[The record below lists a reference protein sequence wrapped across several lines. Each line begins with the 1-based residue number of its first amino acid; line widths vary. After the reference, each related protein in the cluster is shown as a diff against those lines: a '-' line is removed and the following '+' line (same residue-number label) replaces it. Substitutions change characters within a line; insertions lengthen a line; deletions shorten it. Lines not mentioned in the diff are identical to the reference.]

1 MIYAVIDTNVLVSA
15 ALAFGRAF
23 SVPYSVFK
31 AVVERK
37 FVPLVDDNIVREYC
51 DVLSRSKFS
60 LKQDVVDG
68 IVQTIVHA
76 AINQPVQ
83 PSDIEL
89 PDSDDVVFYDVARA
103 HQDKGAYLVTG
114 NLKHFPNC
122 GFAVSPRDFM
132 NVITLNKGVLM
143 LNDNTVAYN
152 PTPTKQDGLNLLA
165 ALHEAQR
172 QAHENGVD
180 NLTEEEI
187 EAEIKAARAER
198 KKRLGRNG

>member
-1 MIYAVIDTNVLVSA
+1 MIFAVLDTNVLISA
-15 ALAFGRAF
+15 ALAHNKY
-23 SVPYSVFK
+23 SIPYSVFRG
-31 AVVERK
+31 VVERR
-37 FVPLVDDNIVREYC
+37 FVPLVDDNIVREYWE
-51 DVLSRSKFS
+51 VFSRPKFS
-60 LKQDVVDG
+60 FMQETIND
-68 IVQTIVHA
+68 IVGNTIKF
-76 AINQPVQ
+76 AINQPVP
-83 PSDIEL
+83 PSGIEL
-89 PDSDDVVFYDVARA
+89 PDCDDVIFYDVARA

-132 NVITLNKGVLM
+132 NVITPNKGNHMV
-143 LNDNTVAYN
+143 NDNSAVYD
-152 PTPTKQDGLNLLA
+152 PTGLLA

-198 KKRLGRNG
+198 KKRLGTNG

>member
-1 MIYAVIDTNVLVSA
+1 MIFAVIDTNVLISA
-15 ALAFGRAF
+15 ALAHNKY
-23 SVPYSVFK
+23 SIPYSVFRG
-31 AVVERK
+31 VVERR
-37 FVPLVDDNIVREYC
+37 FVPLVDDNIVREYWE
-51 DVLSRSKFS
+51 VYSRPKFS
-60 LKQDVVDG
+60 FMQETIND
-68 IVQTIVHA
+68 IVGNTIKF
-76 AINQPVQ
+76 AINQPVP
-83 PSDIEL
+83 PSGIEL
-89 PDSDDVVFYDVARA
+89 PDCDDVIFYDVARA

-132 NVITLNKGVLM
+132 NIITPNKGNHMV
-143 LNDNTVAYN
+143 NDNSAVYD
-152 PTPTKQDGLNLLA
+152 PTGLLA

-198 KKRLGRNG
+198 KKRLGTNG

>member
-1 MIYAVIDTNVLVSA
+1 MIFAVLDTNVLISA
-15 ALAFGRAF
+15 ALAHNKY
-23 SVPYSVFK
+23 SIPYSVFRG
-31 AVVERK
+31 VVERR
-37 FVPLVDDNIVREYC
+37 FVPLVDDNIVREYWE
-51 DVLSRSKFS
+51 VFSRPKFS
-60 LKQDVVDG
+60 FMQETIND
-68 IVQTIVHA
+68 IVGNTIKF
-76 AINQPVQ
+76 AINQPVP
-83 PSDIEL
+83 PSGIEL
-89 PDSDDVVFYDVARA
+89 PDCDDVIFYDVARA

-132 NVITLNKGVLM
+132 NIITPNKGNHMV
-143 LNDNTVAYN
+143 NDNSAVYD
-152 PTPTKQDGLNLLA
+152 PTGLLA

-198 KKRLGRNG
+198 KKRLGTNG

>member
-1 MIYAVIDTNVLVSA
+1 MIFAVIDTNVLISA
-15 ALAFGRAF
+15 ALAHNKY
-23 SVPYSVFK
+23 SIPYSVFRG
-31 AVVERK
+31 VVERR
-37 FVPLVDDNIVREYC
+37 FVPLVDDNIVREYWE
-51 DVLSRSKFS
+51 VYSRPKFS
-60 LKQDVVDG
+60 FMQETIND
-68 IVQTIVHA
+68 IVGNTIKF
-76 AINQPVQ
+76 AINQPVP
-83 PSDIEL
+83 PSGIEL
-89 PDSDDVVFYDVARA
+89 PDCDDVIFYDVARA

-132 NVITLNKGVLM
+132 NVITPNKGNHMV
-143 LNDNTVAYN
+143 NDNSAVYD
-152 PTPTKQDGLNLLA
+152 PTGLLA

-198 KKRLGRNG
+198 KKRLGTNG

>member
-1 MIYAVIDTNVLVSA
+1 MIFAVLDTNILISA
-15 ALAFGRAF
+15 ALAQNKY
-23 SVPYSVFK
+23 SIPYSVFRG
-31 AVVERK
+31 VVERR
-37 FVPLVDDNIVREYC
+37 FVPLVDDNIVREYWE
-51 DVLSRSKFS
+51 VFSRPKFS
-60 LKQDVVDG
+60 FMQETIND
-68 IVQTIVHA
+68 IVGNTIKF
-76 AINQPVQ
+76 AINQPVP
-83 PSDIEL
+83 PSGIEL

-132 NVITLNKGVLM
+132 NIITPNKGNHMV
-143 LNDNTVAYN
+143 NDNSAVYD
-152 PTPTKQDGLNLLA
+152 PTGLLA

-198 KKRLGRNG
+198 KKRLGTNG

>member
-1 MIYAVIDTNVLVSA
+1 MIFAVLDTNVLISA
-15 ALAFGRAF
+15 ALAHNKY
-23 SVPYSVFK
+23 SIPYSVFRG
-31 AVVERK
+31 VVERR
-37 FVPLVDDNIVREYC
+37 FVPLVDDNIVREYWE
-51 DVLSRSKFS
+51 VFSRPKFS
-60 LKQDVVDG
+60 FMQETIND
-68 IVQTIVHA
+68 IVGNTIKF
-76 AINQPVQ
+76 AINQPVP
-83 PSDIEL
+83 PSGIEL

-114 NLKHFPNC
+114 NLRHFPNC
-122 GFAVSPRDFM
+122 EFAISPRDFM
-132 NVITLNKGVLM
+132 NTITPNKGNHMV
-143 LNDNTVAYN
+143 NDNSAVYD
-152 PTPTKQDGLNLLA
+152 PTGLLA

>member
-1 MIYAVIDTNVLVSA
+1 MIFAVLDTNVLISA
-15 ALAFGRAF
+15 ALAHNKY
-23 SVPYSVFK
+23 SIPYSVFRG
-31 AVVERK
+31 VVERR
-37 FVPLVDDNIVREYC
+37 FVPLVDDNIVREYWE
-51 DVLSRSKFS
+51 VYSRPKFS
-60 LKQDVVDG
+60 FMQETIND
-68 IVQTIVHA
+68 IVGNTIKF
-76 AINQPVQ
+76 AINQPVP
-83 PSDIEL
+83 PSGIEL

-132 NVITLNKGVLM
+132 NVITPNKGNHMV
-143 LNDNTVAYN
+143 NDNSAVYD
-152 PTPTKQDGLNLLA
+152 PTGLLA

-198 KKRLGRNG
+198 KKRLGTNG

>member
-1 MIYAVIDTNVLVSA
+1 MIFAVLDTNVLISA
-15 ALAFGRAF
+15 ALAHNKY
-23 SVPYSVFK
+23 SIPYSVFRG
-31 AVVERK
+31 VVERR
-37 FVPLVDDNIVREYC
+37 FVPLVDDNIVREYWE
-51 DVLSRSKFS
+51 VFSRPKFS
-60 LKQDVVDG
+60 FMQETIND
-68 IVQTIVHA
+68 IVGNTIKF
-76 AINQPVQ
+76 AINQPVP
-83 PSDIEL
+83 PSGIEL
-89 PDSDDVVFYDVARA
+89 PDCDDVVFYDVARA

-132 NVITLNKGVLM
+132 NIITPNKGNNMV
-143 LNDNTVAYN
+143 NDNSAVYD
-152 PTPTKQDGLNLLA
+152 PTGLLA

-198 KKRLGRNG
+198 KKRLGTNG

>member
-1 MIYAVIDTNVLVSA
+1 MIFAVIDTNVLISA
-15 ALAFGRAF
+15 ALAHNKY
-23 SVPYSVFK
+23 SIPYSVFRG
-31 AVVERK
+31 VVERR
-37 FVPLVDDNIVREYC
+37 FVPLVDDNIVREYWE
-51 DVLSRSKFS
+51 VYSRPKFS
-60 LKQDVVDG
+60 FMQETIND
-68 IVQTIVHA
+68 IVGNTIKF
-76 AINQPVQ
+76 AINQPVP
-83 PSDIEL
+83 PSGIEL
-89 PDSDDVVFYDVARA
+89 TDSDDVVFYDVARA

-132 NVITLNKGVLM
+132 NIITPNKGNHMV
-143 LNDNTVAYN
+143 NDNSAVYD
-152 PTPTKQDGLNLLA
+152 PTGLLA

-198 KKRLGRNG
+198 KKRLGTNG

>member
-1 MIYAVIDTNVLVSA
+1 MIFAVLDTNVLISA
-15 ALAFGRAF
+15 ALAQNKY
-23 SVPYSVFK
+23 SIPYSVFRG
-31 AVVERK
+31 VVERR
-37 FVPLVDDNIVREYC
+37 FVPLVDDNIVREYWE
-51 DVLSRSKFS
+51 VFSRPKFS
-60 LKQDVVDG
+60 FMQETIND
-68 IVQTIVHA
+68 IVGNTIKF
-76 AINQPVQ
+76 AINQPVP
-83 PSDIEL
+83 PSGIEL

-132 NVITLNKGVLM
+132 NIITPNKGNHMV
-143 LNDNTVAYN
+143 NDNSAVYD
-152 PTPTKQDGLNLLA
+152 PTGLLA

-198 KKRLGRNG
+198 KKRLGTNG

>member
-1 MIYAVIDTNVLVSA
+1 MIFAVLDTNILISA
-15 ALAFGRAF
+15 ALAHNKY
-23 SVPYSVFK
+23 SIPYSVFRG
-31 AVVERK
+31 VVERR
-37 FVPLVDDNIVREYC
+37 FVPLVDDNIVREYWE
-51 DVLSRSKFS
+51 VFSRPKFS
-60 LKQDVVDG
+60 FMQETIND
-68 IVQTIVHA
+68 IVGNTIKF
-76 AINQPVQ
+76 AINQPVP
-83 PSDIEL
+83 PSGIEL

-132 NVITLNKGVLM
+132 NVITPNKGNHMV
-143 LNDNTVAYN
+143 NDNSAVYD
-152 PTPTKQDGLNLLA
+152 PTGLLA

-198 KKRLGRNG
+198 KKRLGTNG

>member
-1 MIYAVIDTNVLVSA
+1 M
-15 ALAFGRAF
+15 F
-23 SVPYSVFK
+23 
-31 AVVERK
+31 
-37 FVPLVDDNIVREYC
+37 
-51 DVLSRSKFS
+51 SRSKFS
-60 LKQDVVDG
+60 FMQETIND
-68 IVQTIVHA
+68 IVGNTIKF
-76 AINQPVQ
+76 AINQPVP
-83 PSDIEL
+83 PSGIEL

-132 NVITLNKGVLM
+132 NIITPNKGNNMV
-143 LNDNTVAYN
+143 NDNSAVYD
-152 PTPTKQDGLNLLA
+152 PTGLLA

-198 KKRLGRNG
+198 KKRLGTNG

>member
-1 MIYAVIDTNVLVSA
+1 MIFAVLDTNILISA
-15 ALAFGRAF
+15 ALAHNKY
-23 SVPYSVFK
+23 SIPYSVFRG
-31 AVVERK
+31 VVERR
-37 FVPLVDDNIVREYC
+37 FVPLVDDNIVREYWE
-51 DVLSRSKFS
+51 VFSRPKFS
-60 LKQDVVDG
+60 FMQETIND
-68 IVQTIVHA
+68 IVGNTIKF
-76 AINQPVQ
+76 AINQPVP
-83 PSDIEL
+83 PSGIEL

-122 GFAVSPRDFM
+122 EFAISPRDFM
-132 NVITLNKGVLM
+132 NTITPNKGNHMV
-143 LNDNTVAYN
+143 NDNSAVYD
-152 PTPTKQDGLNLLA
+152 PTGLLA

-198 KKRLGRNG
+198 KKRLGTNG

>member
-1 MIYAVIDTNVLVSA
+1 MIFAVLDTNVLISA
-15 ALAFGRAF
+15 ALAHNKY
-23 SVPYSVFK
+23 SIPYSVFRG
-31 AVVERK
+31 VVERR
-37 FVPLVDDNIVREYC
+37 FVPLVDDNIVREYWE
-51 DVLSRSKFS
+51 VFSRPKFS
-60 LKQDVVDG
+60 FMQETIND
-68 IVQTIVHA
+68 IVGNTIKF
-76 AINQPVQ
+76 AINQPVP
-83 PSDIEL
+83 PSGIEL

-132 NVITLNKGVLM
+132 NTITPNKGNHMV
-143 LNDNTVAYN
+143 NDNSAVYD
-152 PTPTKQDGLNLLA
+152 PTGLLA

-198 KKRLGRNG
+198 KKRLGTNG

>member
-76 AINQPVQ
+76 AINQPVP
-83 PSDIEL
+83 PSGIEL
-89 PDSDDVVFYDVARA
+89 PD
-103 HQDKGAYLVTG
+103 
-114 NLKHFPNC
+114 
-122 GFAVSPRDFM
+122 
-132 NVITLNKGVLM
+132 
-143 LNDNTVAYN
+143 
-152 PTPTKQDGLNLLA
+152 
-165 ALHEAQR
+165 
-172 QAHENGVD
+172 
-180 NLTEEEI
+180 
-187 EAEIKAARAER
+187 R
-198 KKRLGRNG
+198 KMSQS

>member
-1 MIYAVIDTNVLVSA
+1 MIFAVLDTNVLISA
-15 ALAFGRAF
+15 ALAHNKY
-23 SVPYSVFK
+23 SIPYSVFRG
-31 AVVERK
+31 VVERR
-37 FVPLVDDNIVREYC
+37 FVPLVDDNIVREYWE
-51 DVLSRSKFS
+51 VFSRPKFS
-60 LKQDVVDG
+60 FMQETIND
-68 IVQTIVHA
+68 IVGNTIKF
-76 AINQPVQ
+76 AINQPVP
-83 PSDIEL
+83 PSGIEL
-89 PDSDDVVFYDVARA
+89 PDCDDVIFYDVARA

-132 NVITLNKGVLM
+132 NIITPNKGNHMV
-143 LNDNTVAYN
+143 NDNSAVYD
-152 PTPTKQDGLNLLA
+152 PTGLLA

>member
-1 MIYAVIDTNVLVSA
+1 MIFAVLDTNVLISA
-15 ALAFGRAF
+15 ALAHNKY
-23 SVPYSVFK
+23 SIPYSVFRG
-31 AVVERK
+31 VVERR
-37 FVPLVDDNIVREYC
+37 FVPLVDDNIVREYWE
-51 DVLSRSKFS
+51 VFARPKFS
-60 LKQDVVDG
+60 FMQETIND
-68 IVQTIVHA
+68 IVGNTIKF
-76 AINQPVQ
+76 AINQPVP
-83 PSDIEL
+83 PSGIEL

-132 NVITLNKGVLM
+132 NIITPNKGNHMV
-143 LNDNTVAYN
+143 NDNSAVYD
-152 PTPTKQDGLNLLA
+152 PTGLLA

-187 EAEIKAARAER
+187 EAEIKAVRAER
-198 KKRLGRNG
+198 KKRLGTNG

>member
-1 MIYAVIDTNVLVSA
+1 MIFAVLDTNVLISA
-15 ALAFGRAF
+15 ALAHNKY
-23 SVPYSVFK
+23 SIPYSVFRG
-31 AVVERK
+31 VVERR
-37 FVPLVDDNIVREYC
+37 FVPLVDDNIVREYWE
-51 DVLSRSKFS
+51 VFSRPKFS
-60 LKQDVVDG
+60 FMQETIND
-68 IVQTIVHA
+68 IVGNTIKF
-76 AINQPVQ
+76 AINQPVP
-83 PSDIEL
+83 PSGIEL
-89 PDSDDVVFYDVARA
+89 PDCDDVVFYDVARA

-132 NVITLNKGVLM
+132 NVITPNKGNHMV
-143 LNDNTVAYN
+143 NDNSAVYD
-152 PTPTKQDGLNLLA
+152 PTGLLA

-198 KKRLGRNG
+198 KKRLGTNG

>member
-1 MIYAVIDTNVLVSA
+1 MIFAVIDTNVLISA
-15 ALAFGRAF
+15 ALAHNKY
-23 SVPYSVFK
+23 SIPYSVFRG
-31 AVVERK
+31 VVERR
-37 FVPLVDDNIVREYC
+37 FVPLVDDNIVREYWE
-51 DVLSRSKFS
+51 VYSRPKFS
-60 LKQDVVDG
+60 FMQETIND
-68 IVQTIVHA
+68 IVGNTIKF
-76 AINQPVQ
+76 AINQPVP
-83 PSDIEL
+83 PSGIEL

-132 NVITLNKGVLM
+132 NIITPNKGNHMV
-143 LNDNTVAYN
+143 NDNSAVYD
-152 PTPTKQDGLNLLA
+152 PTGLLA
-165 ALHEAQR
+165 ALYEAQR

-198 KKRLGRNG
+198 KKRLGTNG

>member
-1 MIYAVIDTNVLVSA
+1 MIFAVLDTNVLISA
-15 ALAFGRAF
+15 ALAHNKY
-23 SVPYSVFK
+23 SIPYSVFRG
-31 AVVERK
+31 VVERR
-37 FVPLVDDNIVREYC
+37 FVPLVDDNIVREYWE
-51 DVLSRSKFS
+51 VFSRPKFS
-60 LKQDVVDG
+60 FMQETIND
-68 IVQTIVHA
+68 IVGNTIKF
-76 AINQPVQ
+76 AINQPVP
-83 PSDIEL
+83 PSGIEL

-132 NVITLNKGVLM
+132 NIITPNRGNHMV
-143 LNDNTVAYN
+143 NDNSAVYD
-152 PTPTKQDGLNLLA
+152 PTGLLA

-198 KKRLGRNG
+198 KKRLGTNG

>member
-1 MIYAVIDTNVLVSA
+1 MIFAVLDTNVLISA
-15 ALAFGRAF
+15 ALAHNKY
-23 SVPYSVFK
+23 SIPYSVFRG
-31 AVVERK
+31 VVERR
-37 FVPLVDDNIVREYC
+37 FVPLVDDNIVREYWE
-51 DVLSRSKFS
+51 VFSRPKFS
-60 LKQDVVDG
+60 FMQETIND
-68 IVQTIVHA
+68 IVGNTIKF
-76 AINQPVQ
+76 AINQPVP
-83 PSDIEL
+83 PSGIEI
-89 PDSDDVVFYDVARA
+89 PDCDDVIFYDVARA

-132 NVITLNKGVLM
+132 NIITPNKGNHMV
-143 LNDNTVAYN
+143 NDNSAVYD
-152 PTPTKQDGLNLLA
+152 PTGLLA

-198 KKRLGRNG
+198 KKRLGTNG